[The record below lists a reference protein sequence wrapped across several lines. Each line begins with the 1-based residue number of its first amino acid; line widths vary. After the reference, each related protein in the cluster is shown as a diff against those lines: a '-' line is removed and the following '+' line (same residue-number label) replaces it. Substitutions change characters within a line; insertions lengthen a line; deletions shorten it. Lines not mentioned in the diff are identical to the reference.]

1 MSTQAGFRYNRETSR
16 KNPLVRLLSMGEER
30 NIQRTPVAGLMD
42 LARKGDRRAFGEL
55 YQLYLTPVFRYLFS
69 QTKNRELAE
78 DLSQTVF
85 IKALQHL
92 ENSPRESS
100 RGSEIAYFFAIAKT
114 TLIDFWR
121 KKKETVI
128 LDEHSETMR
137 TLVDE
142 RAGALENLTEKEH
155 QLLVEKGLAILNE
168 KEREVL
174 VLRFLNDYSHREIA
188 ALLGKNEAAIRQL
201 QCRGLKTL
209 RKYFSSYHSSKTL

>member
-1 MSTQAGFRYNRETSR
+1 
-16 KNPLVRLLSMGEER
+16 MGEEST
-30 NIQRTPVAGLMD
+30 IQRAPVADLMD

-85 IKALQHL
+85 VKALQHL
-92 ENSPRESS
+92 EKGPGTAS
-100 RGSEIAYFFAIAKT
+100 RGSELAYFFAIAKT

-121 KKKETVI
+121 KKKEVVI
-128 LDEHSETMR
+128 LEEQSETMR

-142 RAGALENLTEKEH
+142 RAGAIENLTEKEH
-155 QLLVEKGLAILNE
+155 QLLIEKGLAILND

-188 ALLGKNEAAIRQL
+188 TLLGKNEAAIRQL
-201 QCRGLKTL
+201 QCRGLKAL
-209 RKYFSSYHSSKTL
+209 RKYFASYHSSKTL